1 MNYNKCK
8 VCGKEFDSAR
18 GLHCHL
24 KEHDLYIAEY
34 YTTYYPRLSKLNKT
48 PIPFKKG
55 MNREEYFNQD
65 FIDKREMN
73 KWLDQ
78 AKADEVKE
86 YIIKTFKK
94 RIEEKSLKIIPSHIE
109 GLIHKLPSINH
120 CVNHFGSYSELAK
133 TLQVKPMFSKR
144 LPKNFWDTDCNIKIF
159 IDTREQQ
166 PLSFDKQES
175 MKLDFGD
182 YTAAGEHYSY
192 TYVDRKS
199 ANDFIGTL
207 SLKNLERFKREIQR
221 AREADS
227 YIFIVIESDLAGLEA
242 YMRAAKRNNFG
253 PSKTNL
259 NFIYHNMREISHE
272 FYDVCQFVFTGSRE
286 NSEKIIKKILYFGE
300 SLWNVDL
307 QYYLDNYELGK
318 G

>member
-8 VCGKEFDSAR
+8 VCGKEFESKR

-24 KEHDLYIAEY
+24 KEHGIYVAEY
-34 YTTYYPRLSKLNKT
+34 YTTYYPKLSKLNQT

-55 MNREEYFNQD
+55 MNRDEYFNQD
-65 FIDKREMN
+65 FIDKKEMN
-73 KWLDQ
+73 QWLSQ
-78 AKADEVKE
+78 GQKDEVKE
-86 YIIKTFKK
+86 YILKSFKK
-94 RIEEKSLKIIPSHIE
+94 RIKEKSLKVMPSHVE
-109 GLIHKLPSINH
+109 GLIHRLPSIDY
-120 CVNHFGSYSELAK
+120 CIEHFGSYSALAEI
-133 TLQVKPMFSKR
+133 LNVEPMFSKR
-144 LPKNFWDTDCNIKIF
+144 LPKAFWEKEPDIKIF

-166 PLSFDKQES
+166 PLSFSKQES

-182 YTAAGEHYSY
+182 YTAAGENYSY

-207 SLKNLERFKREIQR
+207 SLKSLDRFKREIER
-221 AREADS
+221 ARQADS
-227 YIFIVIESDLAGLEA
+227 YIFIVIESDLVGLEA
-242 YMRAAKRNNFG
+242 YMRSAKRNNFG

-272 FYDVCQFVFTGSRE
+272 FSDVCQFVFTGSRE
-286 NSEKIIKKILYFGE
+286 NSERIIEKILYFGE

-318 G
+318 R